1 MVLLCHLLC
10 RAEMCVRV
18 SCDLVKVQQTT
29 QSPPSHPPQIA
40 EHNYCWSEARP
51 DTVQM
56 FSVRPTPCQLVSPAL
71 LSADICWSLEMAR
84 SGISPASVR
93 AWQGEYKSTCFK
105 DNRLTRGQ
113 HSHQG
118 SDQLSPL
125 VCYLLPEVLAVQ
137 SIKYTTWA
145 SCVWW

>member
-1 MVLLCHLLC
+1 
-10 RAEMCVRV
+10 
-18 SCDLVKVQQTT
+18 
-29 QSPPSHPPQIA
+29 
-40 EHNYCWSEARP
+40 
-51 DTVQM
+51 M

-93 AWQGEYKSTCFK
+93 AWQGEYESTCFK

-118 SDQLSPL
+118 SDQLSSL
-125 VCYLLPEVLAVQ
+125 VCNALLPEVLAVQ
-137 SIKYTTWA
+137 SIKYKNGPHVCGGDGKNKISSSSHRIEPNLSPTLSINVSFSLTPET
-145 SCVWW
+145 